1 MSGFE
6 EHLWKGVVGVS
17 ILGIAATY
25 FLFQDRMTEF
35 FLPFLALGAVGAVL
49 PDIDIHS
56 SKPRRMLGTFSVI
69 GLPIASLWLV
79 FTDNLVKI
87 TLLEFA
93 ESTLN
98 SFAPAVPAEVKLL
111 VIFIGVGAVV
121 LKFGGYVLD
130 SVINHRGVL
139 HSPMTGLACAGILG
153 YAGIQHAAHVAPKV
167 SHIGAASGLFA
178 GFLIHLRLDGE
189 IV

>member
-1 MSGFE
+1 MSDFE
-6 EHLWKGVVGVS
+6 EHLRKGVVGVS
-17 ILGIAATY
+17 IIGIAATY
-25 FLFQDRMTEF
+25 FLFQDRMAEF
-35 FLPFLALGAVGAVL
+35 FLPFVVLGAVGAVL

-56 SKPRRMLGTFSVI
+56 SKPRRMLGTFSIV
-69 GLPIASLWLV
+69 GLHIASLWLV
-79 FTDNLVKI
+79 FTDNIVKL
-87 TLLEFA
+87 TLLDFA

-98 SFAPAVPAEVKLL
+98 SFARGVPTELKLL
-111 VIFIGVGAVV
+111 VIFVVFGAIV
-121 LKFGGYVLD
+121 LKFGRYILD
-130 SVINHRGVL
+130 SVIDHRGIL

-153 YAGIQHAAHVAPKV
+153 YAGIQHAPHIAPTV